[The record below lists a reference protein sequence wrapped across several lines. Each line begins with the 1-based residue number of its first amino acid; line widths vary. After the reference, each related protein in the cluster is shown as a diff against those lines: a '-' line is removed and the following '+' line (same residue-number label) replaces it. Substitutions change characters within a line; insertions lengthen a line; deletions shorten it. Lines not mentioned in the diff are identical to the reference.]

1 MLSLLVGERFTRHI
15 RPLVFLWLTVP
26 EVNPYRLI
34 RKTKDGIYF
43 IPFWLI
49 FISLAF
55 LAAILFTMLFV
66 SAFETRRLL
75 CKAITRNVE
84 YDLLD
89 FAAVDPEWRDV
100 GKRFEISAASDGLQG
115 DAAVDPEWR
124 DVGKRFEISAASDGF
139 SDAKTQSSKS
149 KSKSGTGRSAGGG
162 RSSAKKPRL
171 KTAIKAKTKESAISA
186 KRNDP
191 SAKRLDQSA
200 KRSEYV
206 IASKTVDS
214 QKRKDKSSRRK

>member
-100 GKRFEISAASDGLQG
+100 GKRFEISAASDG
-115 DAAVDPEWR
+115 
-124 DVGKRFEISAASDGF
+124 F